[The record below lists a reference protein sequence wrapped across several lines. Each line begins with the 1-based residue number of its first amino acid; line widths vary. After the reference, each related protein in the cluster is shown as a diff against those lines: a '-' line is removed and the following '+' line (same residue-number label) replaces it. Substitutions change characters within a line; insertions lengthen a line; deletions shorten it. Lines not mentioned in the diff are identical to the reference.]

1 MTGESQL
8 NVYIVGARLP
18 PRLRQRLQ
26 AQLRTAL
33 RSLPEWPFDLLRRRL
48 QALGASNFPLVVEPR
63 GATHFPLVV
72 EPRGADDSS
81 ERALSL
87 GDIEGR
93 PAAYLLPRLRGDS
106 IDWRQDLRYLL
117 AKAIAFLAAPP
128 AGQDPRFWRDWA
140 AAVEAD
146 GLRDKAARAGEAWQS
161 AGDLDL
167 LLEMFAAL
175 ALTPDHERWSAL
187 PAVRAFFEAWRQE
200 AA

>member
-8 NVYIVGARLP
+8 NVYIAGADLT

-33 RSLPEWPFDLLRRRL
+33 RSLPEWPFDLLLRRL
-48 QALGASNFPLVVEPR
+48 QELGATNFPLVVEPR
-63 GATHFPLVV
+63 GEDP
-72 EPRGADDSS
+72 PGD
-81 ERALSL
+81 RALSL

-93 PAAYLLPRLRGDS
+93 PAAYLLPRLRRDE

-128 AGQDPRFWRDWA
+128 ADEDPAFWRDWA
-140 AAVEAD
+140 AAVTAD
-146 GLRDKAARAGEAWQS
+146 DLRATASAAGEAWRH

-175 ALTPDHERWSAL
+175 ALTPDNERWSAL
-187 PAVRAFFEAWRQE
+187 PSVRAFLEEWRQP
-200 AA
+200 

>member
-48 QALGASNFPLVVEPR
+48 QALGASNFPLVVELR
-63 GATHFPLVV
+63 G
-72 EPRGADDSS
+72 DDASD

-117 AKAIAFLAAPP
+117 AKAIAYLAAPP
-128 AGQDPRFWRDWA
+128 VDQDPAFWRDWA

-146 GLRDKAARAGEAWQS
+146 DLRTRAAQAGEAWQA

-167 LLEMFAAL
+167 LLEMCAAL
-175 ALTPDHERWSAL
+175 ALTPAHERWSAL
-187 PAVRAFFEAWRQE
+187 SAVRAFLERWRQE
-200 AA
+200 VA

>member
-63 GATHFPLVV
+63 GADAT
-72 EPRGADDSS
+72 G

-93 PAAYLLPRLRGDS
+93 PAAYLLPRLRGEE

-128 AGQDPRFWRDWA
+128 AKHDPAFWRDWA

-175 ALTPDHERWSAL
+175 ALNPGHERWSAL
-187 PAVRAFFEAWRQE
+187 SAVQSFLERWRQE